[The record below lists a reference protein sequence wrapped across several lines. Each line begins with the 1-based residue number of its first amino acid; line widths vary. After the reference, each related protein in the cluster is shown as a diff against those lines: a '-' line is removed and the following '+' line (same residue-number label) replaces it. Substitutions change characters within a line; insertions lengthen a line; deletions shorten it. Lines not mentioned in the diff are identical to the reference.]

1 MVALI
6 DAGEADHEACR
17 QVISG
22 QVGPLVTTWPAF
34 TEAVY
39 LLGDAGGWPAQR
51 ALWQMME
58 KNALQLA
65 ELSLA
70 AIDRARSL
78 MEKYQDVPMDLAD
91 ATLVATAEARSLRR
105 IFTLD
110 SDFRIYKLRGRLSF
124 ELLPA
129 SVR

>member
-1 MVALI
+1 
-6 DAGEADHEACR
+6 
-17 QVISG
+17 
-22 QVGPLVTTWPAF
+22 
-34 TEAVY
+34 
-39 LLGDAGGWPAQR
+39 
-51 ALWQMME
+51 MME